1 MVSLADAAVPD
12 GCRIYAIGDVHG
24 CLDKLEAVESLVRAD
39 LAAKPP
45 GEYRTV
51 LIGDYIDRGPDS
63 RGVLLW
69 LANRWDE
76 LRLRP
81 LIGNHEAMMQAF
93 LADPGGGAHSLWLSN
108 GGMETLASFGLS
120 PADPFAPVGR
130 AQRIALRDRLAEEI
144 AGPLAGVLDSLS
156 LMESFGDYVFV
167 HAGLRPG
174 RPLQAQS
181 AEDLIWIREGFLGS
195 DADFGAVVIHGHTP
209 TPRLDVKDN
218 RIGIDTGAVFGGPL
232 TCLVLEGRDRWQLT
246 SQGRSSVAR

>member
-1 MVSLADAAVPD
+1 MAEWRRWPRS
-12 GCRIYAIGDVHG
+12 GCH
-24 CLDKLEAVESLVRAD
+24 
-39 LAAKPP
+39 PP
-45 GEYRTV
+45 T
-51 LIGDYIDRGPDS
+51 PS
-63 RGVLLW
+63 P
-69 LANRWDE
+69 RW
-76 LRLRP
+76 
-81 LIGNHEAMMQAF
+81 
-93 LADPGGGAHSLWLSN
+93 GAHSVSHSATGW
-108 GGMETLASFGLS
+108 
-120 PADPFAPVGR
+120 R
-130 AQRIALRDRLAEEI
+130 KEI